1 MSNRTDFTK
10 VAAIRN
16 GHLDIISQGIERA
29 KALGIDVSSIELRRD
44 KINKD
49 IDEAF
54 GSQLKAGGQDS
65 LSGAQLSNLYNYFAN
80 LAELWEEMHST
91 YALYVMYKLERGEL
105 ESLAAKLDELPTDV
119 GVAFG
124 VEPSAMLQSL
134 INSIGRRQN
143 RLSESRRAF
152 DQVLQYIQKGNLRQ
166 ATKKLTTA
174 RLFVGI
180 ERDLQQHLRSG
191 ELVSF
196 A

>member
-10 VAAIRN
+10 IAGIRKQ
-16 GHLDIISQGIERA
+16 HLDTIAQCIGSA
-29 KALGIDVSSIELRRD
+29 KALGFDVSSTELRLA

-49 IDEAF
+49 IDETF
-54 GSQLKAGGQDS
+54 GSQLKDGGQDS
-65 LSGAQLSNLYNYFAN
+65 LSGAQLSDLYNYFAN
-80 LAELWEEMHST
+80 LAELWQEMNST
-91 YALYVMYKLERGEL
+91 FTLHCIYKMERSEFD
-105 ESLAAKLDELPTDV
+105 SLAAKLDQLPTDV
-119 GVAFG
+119 VVAAGVQ
-124 VEPSAMLQSL
+124 PSAMLQSL

-152 DQVLQYIQKGNLRQ
+152 EQALQYIRQGNLRQ

-174 RLFVGI
+174 RLFVSI

-196 A
+196 I